1 MNLFDFYILNII
13 RYRMIM
19 LNKLFQICYFNWIIP
34 AKIKIFS
41 IVKST
46 KIFSFLLLI
55 IPWLFSCHPG
65 GEINKNP
72 NIILIMADDMGYECL
87 GAYGSAEYETPNL
100 DKMASEGIQFNHFYS
115 QPLCTPSRVKIM
127 TGKYNF
133 RNYTHFGYLNPEE
146 ETFGNLLKRNGYK
159 TMIAGKW
166 QLNGLN
172 RNNPGNQDQQ
182 RPHTFGFDEYCL
194 WQLTKGR
201 NEGER
206 YANPLIEQNGK
217 VLKDTQDKY
226 GPDLFCDY
234 ILDFMERNKD
244 STFFVYYPMVL
255 VHEPF
260 VPTPDSETWMNPD
273 LRYQNDTSYYADMMA
288 YTDKLVGRILRKVE
302 ELGLGKQT
310 LILFTAD
317 NGTHQTIFSS
327 MKDGTVI
334 QGGKGLTIETG
345 IHVPAI
351 ACWKDHISPGAVT
364 DHLIDFTDIFPT
376 VMDAA
381 RIVSKNYQSDG
392 KSFYSLLTEGN
403 YESEPYVYEY
413 YHPRWGSFDSAE
425 YIWDQDYKLY
435 SSGEFYQISKDP
447 LELNPIIADK
457 MTKEEREIKSQW
469 EEVILDKQAEIK

>member
-1 MNLFDFYILNII
+1 
-13 RYRMIM
+13 M

-34 AKIKIFS
+34 AKINIFS
-41 IVKST
+41 MVKST

-55 IPWLFSCHPG
+55 IPWLFSCHQG

-87 GAYGSAEYETPNL
+87 GAYGCAEYETPNL

-146 ETFGNLLKRNGYK
+146 ETFGNLFRKKGYK

-172 RNNPGNQDQQ
+172 RNNPGNQDPE
-182 RPHTFGFDEYCL
+182 RPHHFGFDEYCL
-194 WQLTKGR
+194 WQLTQGR

-206 YANPLIEQNGK
+206 YADPMIEQNGK
-217 VLKDTQDKY
+217 VLKDTEGSY
-226 GPDLFCDY
+226 GPDIFCDY
-234 ILDFMERNKD
+234 ILDFMERNQD
-244 STFFVYYPMVL
+244 STFLIYYPMVL

-260 VPTPDSETWMNPD
+260 VPTPDTEAWKQPD

-288 YTDKLVGRILRKVE
+288 YTDKIVGEIIEKVE
-302 ELGLGKQT
+302 DLGLAEKT

-317 NGTHQTIFSS
+317 NGTHPSVLTQ

-334 QGGKGLTIETG
+334 RGGKGLTIETG
-345 IHVPAI
+345 IRVPAI
-351 ACWKDHISPGAVT
+351 AYWKEHTPAGLVI
-364 DHLIDFTDIFPT
+364 DHLIDFTDILPT
-376 VMDAA
+376 LAETA
-381 RIVSKNYQSDG
+381 QIELAGFNTDG
-392 KSFYSLLTEGN
+392 RSFYPLLTGER
-403 YESEPYVYEY
+403 YEPKMYIYEY
-413 YHPRWGSFDSAE
+413 YFPHWGSFDSAV
-425 YIWDQDYKLY
+425 Y
-435 SSGEFYQISKDP
+435 
-447 LELNPIIADK
+447 
-457 MTKEEREIKSQW
+457 
-469 EEVILDKQAEIK
+469 V